1 MIEWTDYRQ
10 KEWERKCNDSEFHD
24 SLGGRSKMTLLLRFF
39 TDVLQDS
46 FKGKHFTYRIEPLSP
61 VPQSSLMLW
70 IKRGYEPSAAGIAFV
85 KFDGVPREYTYP
97 AYFWSE

>member
-1 MIEWTDYRQ
+1 MVIYLKPVTKDIEFFDTAVQ
-10 KEWERKCNDSEFHD
+10 P
-24 SLGGRSKMTLLLRFF
+24 GTIVLLLKLFIDELKDNFR
-39 TDVLQDS
+39 
-46 FKGKHFTYRIEPLSP
+46 GKHFTYRIEPLAP

-85 KFDGVPREYTYP
+85 KFDGVPKEYTYP